1 MDGSDPLAQVVD
13 IEEEFED
20 RGYLQG
26 LEAGKA
32 IGAVEGRE
40 MGCESGF
47 GIGKDLGFYQGWVQ
61 QWLLAS
67 DMHADAVPERAL
79 KKLHEIKAL
88 LDDVPTENVEGA
100 HFADRI
106 KKVQQRFKVVSAML
120 GTNAAA
126 ELSGNTL
133 SY

>member
-1 MDGSDPLAQVVD
+1 MDDSDPLAQAVD
-13 IEEEFED
+13 IEEQFED
-20 RGYLQG
+20 DGYLLG
-26 LEAGKA
+26 LEAGRA
-32 IGAVEGRE
+32 IGAAEGRE

-61 QWLLAS
+61 QWLLLSEKRAG
-67 DMHADAVPERAL
+67 AVPERAV
-79 KKLHEIKAL
+79 KKLAEIKAL
-88 LDDVPTENVEGA
+88 LDDVPTENIEGA

-120 GTNAAA
+120 GVNAAA
-126 ELSGNTL
+126 ELSGNAL